1 MLEMLRQMTRSE
13 LAEVFALL
21 NEAPGS
27 PEEAL
32 RALAGMP
39 WVFRWGPGDP
49 ERFVLVRAA
58 QALGMGRELQQRHW
72 SNASLERRVY
82 AALCVQAIGSTEAET
97 RTALLCHLG
106 ENAADAAV
114 LHVPME
120 ARQAALLRARLA
132 SAEGL
137 RAFAALPEALALEP
151 SFDALRPTPLGVLAD
166 LVSTGPGGWPTR
178 MLEWSRLGRGLDMRA
193 LYRVLTLCW
202 RTRGRLLLEQRAE
215 AARLDVEIQRL
226 VQRLQRR
233 AEESVLERRNLP
245 WYRQPV
251 SALAI
256 AAGAS
261 AAGLAQGFALGEPHP
276 LTTFVFLLGCVG
288 SLISLPAFNP
298 PGHPER
304 RTLLL
309 QLQNLRR
316 QALSVQRQ
324 IFLLEH

>member
-21 NEAPGS
+21 GEPPGS
-27 PEEAL
+27 PEEAI
-32 RALAGMP
+32 RALAGTP

-72 SNASLERRVY
+72 TNGTLERRVY
-82 AALCVQAIGSTEAET
+82 AVLCVQALSSAESET
-97 RTALLCHLG
+97 RAVLLAQLG
-106 ENAADAAV
+106 HGAAEADA
-114 LHVPME
+114 LGVPPE
-120 ARQAALLRARLA
+120 ARQVALLRWRLGS
-132 SAEGL
+132 SAGL
-137 RAFAALPEALALEP
+137 RAYAALPEAMGLVP

-166 LVSTGPGGWPTR
+166 LVSTGPSGWPNR
-178 MLEWSRLGRGLDMRA
+178 VLEWSRLGRGLDMRA

-202 RTRGRLLLEQRAE
+202 RARGRLLLEQRAE
-215 AARLDVEIQRL
+215 VARLESEIQRVL
-226 VQRLQRR
+226 QLLQRH
-233 AEESVLERRNLP
+233 AEECLLERRSLP

-276 LTTFVFLLGCVG
+276 LTTLVFLVSCVG
-288 SLISLPAFNP
+288 SLIALPAFNP
-298 PGHPER
+298 THDPER
-304 RTLLL
+304 RTLLV
-309 QLQNLRR
+309 QLQTLRR
-316 QALSVQRQ
+316 QALAVQRQ
-324 IFLLEH
+324 IFFLEH

>member
-13 LAEVFALL
+13 LAEVFAVLD
-21 NEAPGS
+21 EAPGS

-39 WVFRWGPGDP
+39 WVFRWGPSDP

-72 SNASLERRVY
+72 TNAALERRVY
-82 AALCVQAIGSTEAET
+82 AALCVQAMRSAEEET
-97 RTALLCHLG
+97 RAALLAQLG
-106 ENAADAAV
+106 DSPELAGVQNLPV
-114 LHVPME
+114 E
-120 ARQAALLRARLA
+120 ARQAALLRARLVG
-132 SAEGL
+132 AEGL
-137 RAFAALPEALALEP
+137 RAFAALPGAPALAP
-151 SFDALRPTPLGVLAD
+151 AFDALRPNPFGVLAD
-166 LVSTGPGGWPTR
+166 LVSTGPSGWPTR
-178 MLEWSRLGRGLDMRA
+178 VMEWSRLGRGLDMRA

-215 AARLDVEIQRL
+215 AARLDAELQRL
-226 VQRLQRR
+226 LQRLQRR
-233 AEESVLERRNLP
+233 AEESVLERRALP

-261 AAGLAQGFALGEPHP
+261 AAGLAQGFVLGEPNA

-288 SLISLPAFNP
+288 SLVALPAFNP
-298 PGHPER
+298 THHPER
-304 RTLLL
+304 RTLLM
-309 QLQNLRR
+309 QLQALRR
-316 QALSVQRQ
+316 QSMAVQRQ
-324 IFLLEH
+324 IFFLEH